1 VLREPLRYAP
11 GSRGNACARPA
22 SSRIRSCRSSDCNHH
37 HLSKSICK
45 VHRVHIYMYTS
56 IYGSLSC
63 EGLVTLFVMCDL
75 GDTLQ
80 HLKELPIRRFLLQCE
95 RSAVLLKIL
104 SRILPQKDREE
115 VRKVSSSGMI

>member
-1 VLREPLRYAP
+1 MNHYVTHLVHAVMHVP
-11 GSRGNACARPA
+11 GR
-22 SSRIRSCRSSDCNHH
+22 
-37 HLSKSICK
+37 
-45 VHRVHIYMYTS
+45 RVHVSVRVGPAIVITTTCRKAYVKYTGYIYMYTS

-75 GDTLQ
+75 GDPYTLQ

-115 VRKVSSSGMI
+115 ARKAVSSSGMI